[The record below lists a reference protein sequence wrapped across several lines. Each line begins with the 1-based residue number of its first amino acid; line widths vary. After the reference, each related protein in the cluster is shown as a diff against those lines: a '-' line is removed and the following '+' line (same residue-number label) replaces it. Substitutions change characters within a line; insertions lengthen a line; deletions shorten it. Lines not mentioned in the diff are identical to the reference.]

1 MCGKV
6 IEGEDRA
13 GFKDELS
20 QHFRDR
26 HPGKNHPKA
35 LEQDFT

>member
-1 MCGKV
+1 V
-6 IEGEDRA
+6 IEGDDRA

-26 HPGKNHPKA
+26 HPGESRPDV
-35 LEQDFT
+35 LEKDFT